1 MRRSLLPAPLRNG
14 VLHAPRIGV
23 GCGWGL
29 RLGLLLL
36 LGSGGC
42 LPSSGSVA
50 TGKTAKAPKQ
60 ELPVLRAEV
69 FTVQPV
75 VWPTVVRT
83 QGSLIADEVTVVGA
97 KVAGRVADVRVDLGD
112 AVQQGQTLARLD
124 QSDFLLQVQLAEA
137 QLAQARAALGL
148 RDEDPVESLD
158 PQNAPPVREA
168 KAVWEEARTRLAR
181 LRQLQNLARNTVTQ
195 EEIDQA
201 EAAEAAAAARH
212 AAAINA
218 VREKIAQVGVQASTL
233 AVARQRL
240 ADTVVVAP
248 FDSLV
253 QERHVAPGAFV
264 QVGSPLVTLARTS
277 RLRFRGTM
285 PERHAHRL
293 ALGQQVT
300 LRIEGFPVPRQAAVT
315 RISPAVDELTRSL
328 TFEALVD
335 NADGSL
341 RSGLFAEA
349 DVVVDPQAL
358 ALVVPRTAVVRFA
371 GAEKVWK
378 VAEGQAREQL
388 VRVGREQD
396 TWLEVVSGLS
406 AGDRILVQG
415 SQGRLARVEPL
426 ASQEP
431 VPPLAR
437 GEGAE
442 GDHAPSG
449 EEGG

>member
-1 MRRSLLPAPLRNG
+1 MMPSDSRVLMPSPLFPGPLRRWG
-14 VLHAPRIGV
+14 V
-23 GCGWGL
+23 
-29 RLGLLLL
+29 LLL
-36 LGSGGC
+36 LGGMLGC
-42 LPSSGSVA
+42 QAASAP
-50 TGKTAKAPKQ
+50 TAQDKGNKAKRA
-60 ELPVLRAEV
+60 ELPVIRAEV
-69 FTVQPV
+69 LTVQPV
-75 VWPTVVRT
+75 LWPTVVRT
-83 QGSLIADEVTVVGA
+83 HGSLIADEVTVVGA
-97 KVAGRVADVRVDLGD
+97 KVAGRVEEVYFDLGD
-112 AVQQGQTLARLD
+112 AVRQGQPLARLD
-124 QSDFLLQVQLAEA
+124 QSDFQLQVLLAEA

-148 RDEDPVESLD
+148 KESDPVEGLD

-240 ADTVVVAP
+240 ADTVIVAP
-248 FDSLV
+248 FDAVV
-253 QERHVAPGAFV
+253 QERHVAPGTFV
-264 QVGSPLVTLARTS
+264 QVGNPLLTLARTS
-277 RLRFRGTM
+277 RLRFRGTI

-293 ALGQQVT
+293 ALGQEVT
-300 LRIEGFPVPRQAAVT
+300 LRIEGVGPPRQAAVT
-315 RISPAVDELTRSL
+315 RISPALDEQTRSL
-328 TFEALVD
+328 TFEAALD

-349 DVVVDPQAL
+349 DVVVDPQAT
-358 ALVVPRTAVVRFA
+358 ALVVPRSAVVRFA

-378 VAEGQAREQL
+378 VVDGKTQEQL
-388 VRVGREQD
+388 IQTGRQEAQ
-396 TWLEVVSGLS
+396 WLEVVSGLS
-406 AGDRILVQG
+406 AGDQVLADG

-426 ASQEP
+426 AGASGAA
-431 VPPLAR
+431 PLIR
-437 GEGAE
+437 HPQSEAE
-442 GDHAPSG
+442 NVIPSG

>member
-1 MRRSLLPAPLRNG
+1 MIPSPPRCPTQPHPLRR
-14 VLHAPRIGV
+14 HA
-23 GCGWGL
+23 
-29 RLGLLLL
+29 RLCVGLLWLAAMP
-36 LGSGGC
+36 GC
-42 LPSSGSVA
+42 QSASAPSGS
-50 TGKTAKAPKQ
+50 KAGAASKA
-60 ELPVLRAEV
+60 ELPLLRAEV
-69 FTVQPV
+69 LTVQSV
-75 VWPTVVRT
+75 LWPTIVRT

-97 KVAGRVADVRVDLGD
+97 KVAGRVEEVHVDLGD
-112 AVQQGQTLARLD
+112 AVRQGQPLARLD
-124 QSDFLLQVQLAEA
+124 QSDFQLQVLLAEA

-148 RDEDPVESLD
+148 KETDPVEGLD

-181 LRQLQNLARNTVTQ
+181 LRQLQSLARNTVTQ

-218 VREKIAQVGVQASTL
+218 VREKIAQVAVQASTL
-233 AVARQRL
+233 AVARQHL
-240 ADTVVVAP
+240 ADTVIVAP
-248 FDSLV
+248 FEALV
-253 QERHVAPGAFV
+253 QERHVAPGTFV

-293 ALGQQVT
+293 ALGQEVV
-300 LRIEGFPVPRQAAVT
+300 LRIEGVVPPRQAVVT
-315 RISPAVDELTRSL
+315 RISPALDELTRSL
-328 TFEALVD
+328 TFEAALD

-349 DVVVDPQAL
+349 EVVVDPHST
-358 ALVVPRTAVVRFA
+358 ALVVPRSAVVRFA

-378 VAEGQAREQL
+378 VVAGQTQEQL
-388 VRVGREQD
+388 IQTGRQD
-396 TWLEVVSGLS
+396 AQWLEVVSGLS
-406 AGDRILVQG
+406 AGDQVLVDG

-426 ASQEP
+426 AGPSGAAP
-431 VPPLAR
+431 LTGRPPSETEA
-437 GEGAE
+437 G
-442 GDHAPSG
+442 PSG